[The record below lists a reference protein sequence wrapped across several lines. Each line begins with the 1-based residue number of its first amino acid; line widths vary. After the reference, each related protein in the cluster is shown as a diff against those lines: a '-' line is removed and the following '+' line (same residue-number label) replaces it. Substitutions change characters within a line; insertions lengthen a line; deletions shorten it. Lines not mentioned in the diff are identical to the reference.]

1 MIKRLCCMLVSATA
15 LLAQTGAF
23 ELTIDKPA
31 PYTRTF
37 IGNGYLGMATSPL
50 GTTPVDS
57 FLAGLYETAD
67 GDVPRLAGLP
77 AWNEVN
83 WFDGRAWL
91 NDTPP
96 DAGSL
101 RDYRQTLN
109 MRDGLLRTEYRWQDQ
124 DRATSVVVEV
134 FISRLNPHLAVLRFQ
149 VTPHR
154 AGPVRV
160 TFSLSGRPE
169 PRRLALARLETV
181 DPKIT
186 QQEEWY
192 PGHMVIDDQ
201 CTDRNRDGGFLCMT
215 SHPEGAA
222 QPVAEAA
229 ALSWPVDLPGMTMK
243 RVASLGRASV
253 ELTFE
258 AVADTTYAF
267 YKYVA
272 AVRSAAA
279 NQASAKAQSVS
290 QAAATRGYDAVLRE
304 SADAWHTLWETDIV
318 VDATLEFQRLVHSM
332 LFYLLSSTRE
342 DSDSSIPPMGLS
354 TAGYYGHVFW
364 DADTFMFPA
373 LMVLHPELAKPIVMF
388 RYRTLEAAKA
398 NARRNGFKGAM
409 YPWEAG
415 PDGSETTPRF
425 AWQNAT
431 SEIHVNGDVALA
443 QWQYYLATGD
453 RTWLA
458 TYGYPVIRETAEFWV
473 SRVKFNHEHG
483 RYEIPNVV
491 SWIESQIGV
500 NNDAY
505 TNAAAAKNLELATK
519 AANLL
524 GETPNPDWE
533 KIGRKLY
540 VPEGATL
547 LVSYP
552 LERRVSLDAKQK
564 ELDDAFR
571 QFGAGEFSVMMGT
584 TFYPILAVE
593 AHDLRRLDQVLPYT
607 YKPYLMPAF
616 NVLREVPDNT
626 NINFLTGAGGFLQQ
640 FVFGYPGLRF
650 SDEGLTQRYTPM
662 LPTGIR
668 KLTLKNITIRG
679 GKRDVVVGE

>member
-1 MIKRLCCMLVSATA
+1 
-15 LLAQTGAF
+15 
-23 ELTIDKPA
+23 
-31 PYTRTF
+31 
-37 IGNGYLGMATSPL
+37 
-50 GTTPVDS
+50 
-57 FLAGLYETAD
+57 
-67 GDVPRLAGLP
+67 
-77 AWNEVN
+77 
-83 WFDGRAWL
+83 
-91 NDTPP
+91 
-96 DAGSL
+96 
-101 RDYRQTLN
+101 LN
-109 MRDGLLRTEYRWQDQ
+109 MRDGVLRTEYRWEDQ
-124 DRATSVVVEV
+124 DRATSVVVET
-134 FISRLNPHLAVLRFQ
+134 FISRPNPHMAAVKFR

-154 AGPVRV
+154 AGLVRV
-160 TFSLSGRPE
+160 TFSLKGWPE
-169 PRRLALARLETV
+169 PRRLALARLEKV

-192 PGHMVIDDQ
+192 PGHMVIDDRSSEA
-201 CTDRNRDGGFLCMT
+201 DLAGGLLRMS
-215 SHPEGAA
+215 SHPEGTTL
-222 QPVAEAA
+222 PVAEAA
-229 ALSWPVDLPGMTMK
+229 ALSWPAGLPGIAMK
-243 RVASLGRASV
+243 RVSSPGLASV
-253 ELTFE
+253 ELSFE
-258 AVADTTYAF
+258 AVADTTYTF
-267 YKYVA
+267 YKYIA

-279 NQASAKAQSVS
+279 KDALAKAESVS
-290 QAAATRGYDAVLRE
+290 RAAAARGYDAVLRE
-304 SADAWHTLWETDIV
+304 SAGAWHSLWETDIV
-318 VDATLEFQRLVHSM
+318 VDSAPEFQRLVHSM
-332 LFYLLSSTRE
+332 LFYLLSSARE
-342 DSDSSIPPMGLS
+342 DSDFSIPPMGLS
-354 TAGYYGHVFW
+354 TAGYYGHFFW
-364 DADTFMFPA
+364 DADTFLFPS
-373 LMVLHPELAKPIVMF
+373 LMALHPEMAKPIVMF
-388 RYRTLEAAKA
+388 RCRTLEAAKA
-398 NARRNGFKGAM
+398 NARRNGWRGAM

-458 TYGYPVIRETAEFWV
+458 SYGYPVIRETAEFWL
-473 SRVKFNHEHG
+473 SRVKFNHEHS

-505 TNAAAAKNLELATK
+505 TNAVAAKNLELATK

-571 QFGAGEFSVMMGT
+571 QFGAGEFSVMMGI

-593 AHDLRRLDQVLPYT
+593 AHDHRRLDQVMPYT
-607 YKPYLMPAF
+607 YKPFLMPAF